1 MQDLLGFPSE
11 MIKTCWFATLR
22 EIGYF
27 TELSIT
33 NPLPCQGIPAQ
44 SLNLQLRIFKDASP
58 IGENAIQL
66 GTLAPGARI
75 NIDIEQILNNLSIQ
89 GDVVGV
95 LNQIPSDR
103 HSDVLTQ
110 ISVSELR
117 NWTSISDEF
126 VGYRHQKS
134 GIKSGVHYQ
143 SGPMNDGRIASSNS
157 IIMQSPKI
165 VISDRVDTCLLVFAP
180 SSDLTI
186 EKQIPIHIAVLDQRG
201 NLVTRTT
208 SEIGLRERRLFS
220 IKEILARGNK
230 LEPFLQQGGFGMMVG
245 LAENGNIVPLSIT
258 IDSSGGMAIDHT
270 LPPPYYVPWWG
281 GEARKVAARE
291 LIQRFFSIDER
302 Q

>member
-1 MQDLLGFPSE
+1 MNFPTE

-22 EIGYF
+22 EIGYS
-27 TELSIT
+27 TELAIT

-44 SLNLQLRIFKDASP
+44 SLKLQLRLFKNASP
-58 IGENAIQL
+58 VAENPISL

-75 NIDIEQILNNLSIQ
+75 NIDIEQILNDLSIK

-95 LNQIPSDR
+95 LNEIPSNMG
-103 HSDVLTQ
+103 SEALTQ

-143 SGPMNDGRIASSNS
+143 SGPMNDERIASSNS

-180 SSDLTI
+180 SSDLTV
-186 EKQIPIHIAVLDQRG
+186 EKPIPIHIVVLDQQG
-201 NLVTRTT
+201 KLVTRTT
-208 SEIGLRERRLFS
+208 TEIGLRERRLFS

-258 IDSSGGMAIDHT
+258 IDPSGGMAIDHT

-281 GEARKVAARE
+281 GEARKVATHE
-291 LIQRFFSIDER
+291 LIQRFFSIDEH